1 MGQRIMVRV
10 RRLER
15 AGKNDE
21 AERAFREGMK
31 EVGLAAAREY
41 LAQGS

>member
-15 AGKNDE
+15 AGRRRE
-21 AERAFREGMK
+21 AEQAFREGMAEVGIAAAK
-31 EVGLAAAREY
+31 EVLNSEA
-41 LAQGS
+41 